1 MNRSVSSPEDRSFFP
16 PGKSSIIIAIRQ
28 AHTPEHWSQISG
40 ASCGGHRQS
49 PINIVGSQAI
59 SDPNLHNFDFT
70 NFTNQHAL
78 KTLVNNGHTVKC
90 TVVDGQVEVSS
101 GGLNGSYGV
110 LQFHFHWGDTTLHPG
125 SEHML
130 DGHRYPMEMHIVC
143 MKKGLTISEAL
154 MDPEGIA
161 VLGFFIQATEE
172 GKQKP
177 WQDLTSYLDNLN
189 SSDSKVNISHSL
201 SISDLLGDVDRTKF
215 YRYKGSLTTPSC
227 NEAVVWTVFQEP
239 IQVHADLIKLFPTK
253 TTLSNVYR
261 PTQDLSGRHVYA
273 SPSTSSG
280 QEHSW
285 CYGDH
290 CDFGPQNWHLLPET
304 FCGGGQQSP
313 VDIVHKDVVVDPML
327 NEFSFTNFD
336 DKKAMDYLINTGHTV
351 KCVLKEGVEVSG
363 GGLDHIYSALQF
375 HFHWGDDSD
384 HPQGSEH
391 MVDSVRYPMEM
402 HIVNKRKDLSLAEAI
417 MTQDG
422 LAVLGFFIEVT
433 QTSLHEDMS
442 LDDLLGGV
450 DRSMFYRYNGSLTT
464 PTCNEAVVWTIFSQ
478 PIRMDKKLLDA
489 TWGQSRVLRSESN
502 ICPVILSCHIQS
514 RSVVNTYKS
523 RAHDVTSSEKSN
535 LNVLNSVK
543 KETGGDGKQIGT
555 CARNLENP
563 QESSTSLKE
572 PQEASASP
580 QEPPETSP
588 PPQEPPTPPQ
598 EAPTSPQDPEAPPL
612 LQETPEA
619 PPPPQEP
626 PESR

>member
-1 MNRSVSSPEDRSFFP
+1 MDASGLLKPPPSERTKATEVRSSNVLRTPLDPLDHKTTEARWTYSLRPVGDVARDIFPEDFQWYWYSMAP
-16 PGKSSIIIAIRQ
+16 HHSDQSQDSHVGLLYSQHPVG
-28 AHTPEHWSQISG
+28 QISG
-40 ASCGGHRQS
+40 AFCGGHRQS

-59 SDPNLHNFDFT
+59 SDPNLHNFYFT

-78 KTLVNNGHTVKC
+78 KTLVTNGHTVKC
-90 TVVDGQVEVSS
+90 TVVDGQVEVSG

-110 LQFHFHWGDTTLHPG
+110 LQFHFHWGDTALHPG

-130 DGHRYPMEMHIVC
+130 DGHRYPME
-143 MKKGLTISEAL
+143 
-154 MDPEGIA
+154 
-161 VLGFFIQATEE
+161 ATEE

-189 SSDSKVNISHSL
+189 FPDSKVNISHSLSISDLLGDVDRTKFYRYKGSLTTPSCNEAVVWTVFQEPIQVHADLATEEGKQKPWQDLTSYLDNLNFPDSKVNISHSL

-327 NEFSFTNFD
+327 SEFSFRNFD
-336 DKKAMDYLINTGHTV
+336 DKKAIDYIINTGHTV

-391 MVDSVRYPMEM
+391 MVDSLRYPME
-402 HIVNKRKDLSLAEAI
+402 VTR
-417 MTQDG
+417 
-422 LAVLGFFIEVT
+422 GF
-433 QTSLHEDMS
+433 S
-442 LDDLLGGV
+442 
-450 DRSMFYRYNGSLTT
+450 
-464 PTCNEAVVWTIFSQ
+464 
-478 PIRMDKKLLDA
+478 
-489 TWGQSRVLRSESN
+489 
-502 ICPVILSCHIQS
+502 
-514 RSVVNTYKS
+514 
-523 RAHDVTSSEKSN
+523 
-535 LNVLNSVK
+535 
-543 KETGGDGKQIGT
+543 
-555 CARNLENP
+555 
-563 QESSTSLKE
+563 
-572 PQEASASP
+572 
-580 QEPPETSP
+580 
-588 PPQEPPTPPQ
+588 
-598 EAPTSPQDPEAPPL
+598 
-612 LQETPEA
+612 
-619 PPPPQEP
+619 
-626 PESR
+626 